1 MNDTPKISIIIPA
14 YNAESTVDMCVRSL
28 INQTYKNLDII
39 LVNDCSTDSTPALC
53 DRLASQYKN
62 VRAVHLPINSGLS
75 QARNAGI
82 EIAAGEWLAFV
93 DSDDWV
99 EPETYQTAIE
109 YAQKHS
115 AKHIIWSYVSEYN
128 QVLKEKHIYGSD
140 VIFEGEN
147 ANDIFYDTLGPTG
160 ERLAHPEFIHSLS
173 TVCCKLF
180 SSETIKKHNLRFY
193 DLEKIGA
200 EDLHFSAQYIN
211 CIPGETSVYIDKCY
225 YHYIKANQGSL
236 STKHK
241 PIYTQMVKTINYEL
255 ETMVENRPDKE
266 ICMEALKNRCALAL
280 INIGLNEV
288 AATHGMHKTVRR
300 LKEVL
305 NDKKFRAA
313 YKQLPLRYLPL
324 KWKIFFGAAKLRLSF
339 TVYVLLKI
347 MTILVTRKD

>member
-1 MNDTPKISIIIPA
+1 MNDTPEISVIIPA

-39 LVNDCSTDSTPALC
+39 LIDDCSTDSTPALC
-53 DRLASQYKN
+53 DRLASQYGN
-62 VRAVHLPINSGLS
+62 VRTVHLKKNSGPS
-75 QARNAGI
+75 EARNAGI
-82 EIAAGEWLAFV
+82 EIANGEWLAFV

-99 EPETYQTAIE
+99 EPETYKTAIE
-109 YAQKHS
+109 YAQSHA

-128 QVLKEKHIYGSD
+128 QVLKEKHIYSSD
-140 VIFEGEN
+140 VIFKGEN

-180 SSETIKKHNLRFY
+180 SSEIIKKNNLRFY
-193 DLEKIGA
+193 NLEKIVA

-211 CIPGETSVYIDKCY
+211 CISGETSVYIDKCY

-241 PIYTQMVKTINYEL
+241 PDYTQMVKTINREL
-255 ETMVENRPDKE
+255 ETMVKNRPDKE
-266 ICMEALKNRCALAL
+266 KCMEALENRRALAL

-288 AATHGMHKTVRR
+288 AATHGMRKTVKR
-300 LKEVL
+300 LHSVL
-305 NDKKFRAA
+305 CDEKFSTAFR
-313 YKQLPLRYLPL
+313 KLEFCYLPL
-324 KWKIFFGAAKLRLSF
+324 KWKVFFGAARFRLSF
-339 TVYVLLKI
+339 AVYVLLKI
-347 MTILVTRKD
+347 MTILVARKD